1 MILKNLE
8 ETIKFGHNFSLK
20 LKAKSIIL
28 LKGKIGAGKTSL
40 VKGIAEGL
48 QIKENI
54 TSPTFALSHHY
65 NSGKLPLIHM
75 DLYRLDDAISA
86 KELFL
91 EEEEELEQNN
101 GIMVIEWPEK
111 IISIVDKYWLIEIN
125 YLNDSGRIL
134 KIYDPYDSMKSWTCL
149 IFGCG

>member
-1 MILKNLE
+1 MLIKNLE
-8 ETIKFGHNFSLK
+8 ETIKFGHNFSLE

-28 LKGKIGAGKTSL
+28 LKGNIGAGKTSL

-75 DLYRLDDAISA
+75 DLYRLEETSSA
-86 KELFL
+86 QELFL

-111 IISIVDKYWLIEIN
+111 IISIVDEYWLIEIK
-125 YLNDSGRIL
+125 YSEGSSRIL
-134 KIYDPYDSMKSWTCL
+134 KIYSRYNLRKS
-149 IFGCG
+149 

>member
-1 MILKNLE
+1 MLLKNLE
-8 ETIKFGHNFSLK
+8 ETIKFGHNFSLE

-28 LKGKIGAGKTSL
+28 LKGQIGAGKTSL

-75 DLYRLDDAISA
+75 DLYRLEETSSA
-86 KELFL
+86 QELFL

-111 IISIVDKYWLIEIN
+111 IISIVDEYWLIEIKYSEGSN
-125 YLNDSGRIL
+125 RIL
-134 KIYDPYDSMKSWTCL
+134 KIYDPYDSRKS
-149 IFGCG
+149 

>member
-1 MILKNLE
+1 MLLKNLE
-8 ETIKFGHNFSLK
+8 ETIKFGHNFSLD

-28 LKGKIGAGKTSL
+28 LKGQIGAGKTSL

-75 DLYRLDDAISA
+75 DLYRLEQTSSA
-86 KELFL
+86 QELFL

-111 IISIVDKYWLIEIN
+111 IISIVDEYWLIEIKYSEGSN
-125 YLNDSGRIL
+125 RIL
-134 KIYDPYDSMKSWTCL
+134 KIYDPYDLRKS
-149 IFGCG
+149 

>member
-1 MILKNLE
+1 MLIKNLE
-8 ETIKFGHNFSLK
+8 ETIKFGHDFSK
-20 LKAKSIIL
+20 ELKAKSIIL
-28 LKGKIGAGKTSL
+28 LKGQIGAGKTSL

-75 DLYRLDDAISA
+75 DLYRLEQISSA
-86 KELFL
+86 QELFL

-111 IISIVDKYWLIEIN
+111 IMSIVDEYWLIEIKYSEGSN
-125 YLNDSGRIL
+125 RIL
-134 KIYDPYDSMKSWTCL
+134 KIYDPYDLTKS
-149 IFGCG
+149 

>member
-1 MILKNLE
+1 MLLKNLE
-8 ETIKFGHNFSLK
+8 ETIKFGHSFSVE

-28 LKGKIGAGKTSL
+28 LKGQIGAGKTSL

-65 NSGKLPLIHM
+65 YSGKLPLIHM
-75 DLYRLDDAISA
+75 DLYRLEQTSSA
-86 KELFL
+86 QELFL

-111 IISIVDKYWLIEIN
+111 IISLVDEYWLIEIK
-125 YLNDSGRIL
+125 YSEGSGRIL
-134 KIYDPYDSMKSWTCL
+134 KIYDPYDLRKS
-149 IFGCG
+149 

>member
-1 MILKNLE
+1 MLLKNLE
-8 ETIKFGHNFSLK
+8 ETIKFGHNFSQELE
-20 LKAKSIIL
+20 AKSIIL

-65 NSGKLPLIHM
+65 YSGKLPLIHM
-75 DLYRLDDAISA
+75 DLYRIEDAISA

-111 IISIVDKYWLIEIN
+111 IISLVDKYWLIEMN
-125 YLNDSGRIL
+125 YLDDSGRIL
-134 KIYDPYDSMKSWTCL
+134 KIYDPYDFMKS
-149 IFGCG
+149 

>member
-8 ETIKFGHNFSLK
+8 ETIKFGHNFSLE

-28 LKGKIGAGKTSL
+28 LKGQIGAGKTSL
-40 VKGIAEGL
+40 VKGIAKGL
-48 QIKENI
+48 KIKESI

-65 NSGKLPLIHM
+65 YSGKLPLIHM
-75 DLYRLDDAISA
+75 DLYRLEETSSA
-86 KELFL
+86 QELFL

-111 IISIVDKYWLIEIN
+111 IISIVEEYWLIEIKYSEGSN
-125 YLNDSGRIL
+125 RIL
-134 KIYDPYDSMKSWTCL
+134 KIYDPYDLRKS
-149 IFGCG
+149 

>member
-1 MILKNLE
+1 MLIKNLE
-8 ETIKFGHNFSLK
+8 ETIKFGHNFSLE

-28 LKGKIGAGKTSL
+28 LKGQIGAGKTSL

-75 DLYRLDDAISA
+75 DLYRLEQTSSA
-86 KELFL
+86 QELFL

-111 IISIVDKYWLIEIN
+111 IISIVDEYWLIEIKYSEGSN
-125 YLNDSGRIL
+125 RIL
-134 KIYDPYDSMKSWTCL
+134 KIYDP
-149 IFGCG
+149 

>member
-1 MILKNLE
+1 MLLKNLE
-8 ETIKFGHNFSLK
+8 ETIKFGHNFSLE

-40 VKGIAEGL
+40 VQGIADGL

-65 NSGKLPLIHM
+65 YSGKLPLIHM
-75 DLYRLDDAISA
+75 DLYRIEDEISA

-91 EEEEELEQNN
+91 EEEEELDQNN

-125 YLNDSGRIL
+125 YLDDSGRIL
-134 KIYDPYDSMKSWTCL
+134 RIYDPYNFMKS
-149 IFGCG
+149 

>member
-1 MILKNLE
+1 MLLKNLE
-8 ETIKFGHNFSLK
+8 ETIKFGHNFSLD

-28 LKGKIGAGKTSL
+28 LKGQIGAGKTSL

-75 DLYRLDDAISA
+75 DLYRLEDTSSA
-86 KELFL
+86 QELFL

-111 IISIVDKYWLIEIN
+111 IISLVDEYWLIEIK
-125 YLNDSGRIL
+125 YSEGSGRIL
-134 KIYDPYDSMKSWTCL
+134 KIYDPYDLRKS
-149 IFGCG
+149 

>member
-1 MILKNLE
+1 MLLKNLE
-8 ETIKFGHNFSLK
+8 ETIKFGHNFSLE

-28 LKGKIGAGKTSL
+28 LKGQIGAGKTSL

-75 DLYRLDDAISA
+75 DLYRLEETSSA
-86 KELFL
+86 QELFL

-111 IISIVDKYWLIEIN
+111 IISIVDEYWLIEIKYSEGSN
-125 YLNDSGRIL
+125 RIL
-134 KIYDPYDSMKSWTCL
+134 KIYDPYNLRKS
-149 IFGCG
+149 

>member
-1 MILKNLE
+1 MLLQNLE
-8 ETIKFGHNFSLK
+8 ETIQFGNNFSLK
-20 LKAKSIIL
+20 LKAKSKIL
-28 LKGKIGAGKTSL
+28 LKGQIGTGKTSL
-40 VKGIAEGL
+40 VKGIAQGL

-65 NSGKLPLIHM
+65 DSGKIPLIHM
-75 DLYRLDDAISA
+75 DLYRLENALSA

-111 IISIVDKYWLIEIN
+111 IMSLVQDYWLIEIN
-125 YLNDSGRIL
+125 YTEGSGRNL
-134 KIYDPYDSMKSWTCL
+134 KIYDPCNLRKS
-149 IFGCG
+149 

>member
-1 MILKNLE
+1 MLLKNLE
-8 ETIKFGHNFSLK
+8 ETIKFGHNFSQELE
-20 LKAKSIIL
+20 AKSIIL

-40 VKGIAEGL
+40 VKGIADGL

-75 DLYRLDDAISA
+75 DLYRIEDAISA

-125 YLNDSGRIL
+125 YLDDSGRIL
-134 KIYDPYDSMKSWTCL
+134 KIYDPNN
-149 IFGCG
+149 

>member
-40 VKGIAEGL
+40 VKGIADGL

-75 DLYRLDDAISA
+75 DLYRIEDAISA

-125 YLNDSGRIL
+125 YLDDSGRIL
-134 KIYDPYDSMKSWTCL
+134 KIYDPYDFMKS
-149 IFGCG
+149 

>member
-1 MILKNLE
+1 VLIKNLE
-8 ETIKFGHNFSLK
+8 ETIKFGHNFSLE

-28 LKGKIGAGKTSL
+28 LKGQIGAGKTSL
-40 VKGIAEGL
+40 VKGMAEGL

-75 DLYRLDDAISA
+75 DLYRLEQTSSA
-86 KELFL
+86 QELFL

-111 IISIVDKYWLIEIN
+111 IISIVDEYWLIEIKYSEGSN
-125 YLNDSGRIL
+125 RIL
-134 KIYDPYDSMKSWTCL
+134 KIYDPYDLRKS
-149 IFGCG
+149 

>member
-1 MILKNLE
+1 MLLKNLE
-8 ETIKFGHNFSLK
+8 ETIKFGHNFSLE

-28 LKGKIGAGKTSL
+28 LKGQIGSGKTCL
-40 VKGIAEGL
+40 VKGIADGL

-75 DLYRLDDAISA
+75 DLYRIENSLSA

-91 EEEEELEQNN
+91 EEEEELEQNK

-111 IISIVDKYWLIEIN
+111 IISIVNEYLLIEIN
-125 YLNDSGRIL
+125 YSDDSGRIL
-134 KIYDPYDSMKSWTCL
+134 KIYDPYDFMKS
-149 IFGCG
+149 

>member
-1 MILKNLE
+1 MLLKNLE
-8 ETIKFGHNFSLK
+8 ETIKFGHNFSLE

-28 LKGKIGAGKTSL
+28 LKGQIGAGKTSL

-75 DLYRLDDAISA
+75 DLYRLDDTSSA
-86 KELFL
+86 QELFL

-111 IISIVDKYWLIEIN
+111 IISIVDEYWLIEIKYSEGSN
-125 YLNDSGRIL
+125 RIL
-134 KIYDPYDSMKSWTCL
+134 KIYDPYDLRKS
-149 IFGCG
+149 

>member
-1 MILKNLE
+1 MLLKNLE
-8 ETIKFGHNFSLK
+8 ETIKFGHNFSLE

-28 LKGKIGAGKTSL
+28 LKGQIGAGKTSL

-75 DLYRLDDAISA
+75 DLYRLEDTSSA
-86 KELFL
+86 QELFL

-111 IISIVDKYWLIEIN
+111 IISIVDEYLLIEIK
-125 YLNDSGRIL
+125 YAEGSCRIL
-134 KIYDPYDSMKSWTCL
+134 EIYDPYNLRKS
-149 IFGCG
+149 

>member
-1 MILKNLE
+1 VLLKNLE
-8 ETIKFGHNFSLK
+8 ETIKFGHNFSLE

-28 LKGKIGAGKTSL
+28 LKGQIGAGKTSL

-65 NSGKLPLIHM
+65 HSGKLPLIHM
-75 DLYRLDDAISA
+75 DLYRLEKTSSA
-86 KELFL
+86 QELFL

-111 IISIVDKYWLIEIN
+111 IISIVDEYWLIEIM
-125 YLNDSGRIL
+125 YLEGSSRKL
-134 KIYDPYDSMKSWTCL
+134 KIYDPYNLRKS
-149 IFGCG
+149 

>member
-8 ETIKFGHNFSLK
+8 ETIQFGHNFSLK

-28 LKGKIGAGKTSL
+28 IKGKIGAGKTSL
-40 VKGIAEGL
+40 VKGIADGL

-75 DLYRLDDAISA
+75 DLYRIEDDISA

-111 IISIVDKYWLIEIN
+111 IISLVDKYWLIEIN
-125 YLNDSGRIL
+125 YLDDSGRIL
-134 KIYDPYDSMKSWTCL
+134 KIYDPYAFMKS
-149 IFGCG
+149 

>member
-28 LKGKIGAGKTSL
+28 LKGEIGAGKTSL
-40 VKGIAEGL
+40 VKGIADGL

-75 DLYRLDDAISA
+75 DLYRIEDATSA
-86 KELFL
+86 KQLFL

-111 IISIVDKYWLIEIN
+111 IISIVDEYWLIKIN
-125 YLNDSGRIL
+125 YLDDSGRIL
-134 KIYDPYDSMKSWTCL
+134 KIYDPYDSMKS
-149 IFGCG
+149 

>member
-1 MILKNLE
+1 MLLKNLE
-8 ETIKFGHNFSLK
+8 ETIKFGHNFSQELE
-20 LKAKSIIL
+20 AKSIIL

-75 DLYRLDDAISA
+75 DLYRLDDTSSA
-86 KELFL
+86 QELFL

-111 IISIVDKYWLIEIN
+111 ITSIVDEYLLIEIK
-125 YLNDSGRIL
+125 YAEGSKRVLE
-134 KIYDPYDSMKSWTCL
+134 IYDQYNLRKS
-149 IFGCG
+149 

>member
-1 MILKNLE
+1 MLIKNLE
-8 ETIKFGHNFSLK
+8 ETIKFGHNFSLE

-28 LKGKIGAGKTSL
+28 LKGKIGVGKTSL

-75 DLYRLDDAISA
+75 DLYRLEETSSA
-86 KELFL
+86 QELFL

-111 IISIVDKYWLIEIN
+111 IISIVDKFWLIEIN
-125 YLNDSGRIL
+125 YLDDSGRIL
-134 KIYDPYDSMKSWTCL
+134 KIYDPYDFMKS
-149 IFGCG
+149 

>member
-1 MILKNLE
+1 MLLKNLE
-8 ETIKFGHNFSLK
+8 ETIKFGHNFSLE

-28 LKGKIGAGKTSL
+28 LKGQIGAGKTSL

-75 DLYRLDDAISA
+75 DLYRLEETSSA
-86 KELFL
+86 QELFL

-111 IISIVDKYWLIEIN
+111 IISIVDEYWLIEIK
-125 YLNDSGRIL
+125 YSEGSGRVL
-134 KIYDPYDSMKSWTCL
+134 KIYDPYNLRKS
-149 IFGCG
+149 

>member
-1 MILKNLE
+1 MLLKNLE
-8 ETIKFGHNFSLK
+8 ETIKFGHNFSLE

-28 LKGKIGAGKTSL
+28 LKGQIGAGKTSL

-75 DLYRLDDAISA
+75 DLYRLDDTSSA
-86 KELFL
+86 QELFL

-111 IISIVDKYWLIEIN
+111 IISIVDEYWLIEIKYSEGSN
-125 YLNDSGRIL
+125 RIL
-134 KIYDPYDSMKSWTCL
+134 KIYDPYDLRKSST
-149 IFGCG
+149 

>member
-1 MILKNLE
+1 MLIKNLE
-8 ETIKFGHNFSLK
+8 ETIKFGHNFSLE

-28 LKGKIGAGKTSL
+28 LKGQIGAGKTSL
-40 VKGIAEGL
+40 VKGMAEGL

-75 DLYRLDDAISA
+75 DLYRLEETSSA
-86 KELFL
+86 QELFL

-111 IISIVDKYWLIEIN
+111 IISIVDEYWLIEMKYSEGSN
-125 YLNDSGRIL
+125 RIL
-134 KIYDPYDSMKSWTCL
+134 KIYDPYDLRKS
-149 IFGCG
+149 

>member
-1 MILKNLE
+1 MILRNLE
-8 ETIKFGHNFSLK
+8 ETIQFGHNFSLK

-40 VKGIAEGL
+40 VKGIADGL

-75 DLYRLDDAISA
+75 DLYRLEQTSSA
-86 KELFL
+86 QELFL

-111 IISIVDKYWLIEIN
+111 IISIVDESWLIGIN
-125 YLNDSGRIL
+125 YTEETGRML
-134 KIYDPYDSMKSWTCL
+134 KIYEPYNLRKS
-149 IFGCG
+149 

>member
-1 MILKNLE
+1 MLLKNLE
-8 ETIKFGHNFSLK
+8 ETIQFGYNFSLG
-20 LKAKSIIL
+20 LKAKSKIL
-28 LKGKIGAGKTSL
+28 LKGQIGAGKTSL

-75 DLYRLDDAISA
+75 DLYRLENTLSA

-111 IISIVDKYWLIEIN
+111 IISIVEEYWLIEIK
-125 YLNDSGRIL
+125 YLDNSGRIL
-134 KIYDPYDSMKSWTCL
+134 KIYDPNDFMNS
-149 IFGCG
+149 